1 MISRNAERKC
11 AILVAL
17 SMAVAVAFAACGGG
31 GGDGTSGGSSGTPGG
46 GHTKTPAATQ
56 PTQGV
61 QATPTPTLTPIATA
75 TGNPTV
81 IVRGDNISKAVHDAA
96 PGSTVIVRPG
106 KYSAFTLSAA
116 DLQGP
121 ITLLAD
127 VTGTLTETSPAPVV
141 VDAALGAAAIA
152 LSNIPENKAVV
163 IDGFTLRN
171 GTTAGI
177 VVDDSAGTTIQN
189 CTFESN
195 PGDGVRFS
203 GAAGSLLFNNLII
216 NNSGA
221 GVQAIRTDQVEIFN
235 NTFYQ
240 NDTGISIGD
249 SLNVVVENN
258 IINENPP
265 FGIVVAADSLYG
277 YYGDYNLNYNV
288 GNGAPY
294 SPMSIMGA
302 HDLMEMPQFIDPTN
316 LYPDFH
322 LAAISPAID
331 AGDPSTPADLLSL
344 LQEKTTQ
351 AGHTPEPDCGLPDL
365 GYHYPNPT
373 GQVCGAATPVI
384 SPTKKKT
391 PAPTRTPH

>member
-17 SMAVAVAFAACGGG
+17 CMAVAAAFAACGGG
-31 GGDGTSGGSSGTPGG
+31 GGDAASSGSSGTPGEG
-46 GHTKTPAATQ
+46 NTKTPTATQ
-56 PTQGV
+56 RTQGV
-61 QATPTPTLTPIATA
+61 KATPTPTPTPIPTA

-81 IVRGDNISKAVHDAA
+81 IVRGDNIRSAVQNA
-96 PGSTVIVRPG
+96 PPGATVIVPPG
-106 KYSAFTLSAA
+106 KYSAFTLSAK

-127 VTGTLTETSPAPVV
+127 LTGTLTETSPAPVV
-141 VDAALGAAAIA
+141 VDAALGPAAIA
-152 LSNIPENKAVV
+152 LSNIPQNSAVV

-171 GTTAGI
+171 GTTAGF
-177 VVDDSAGTTIQN
+177 VVDDSPGTIIQN

-203 GAAGSLLFNNLII
+203 GAARSLLFNNLII

-221 GVQAIRTDQVEIFN
+221 GVQATGTDQVQIFN

-240 NDTGISIGD
+240 NAATGISIGSD
-249 SLNVVVENN
+249 SPNAVVENN
-258 IINENPP
+258 IINENLP
-265 FGIVVAADSLYG
+265 FGIVVAADSIYN
-277 YYGDYNLNYNV
+277 GDYNLNYNV

-302 HDLMEMPQFIDPTN
+302 HDLMEMPQFIDPTG

-331 AGDPSTPADLLSL
+331 AGDPSTPADLLGL
-344 LQEKTTQ
+344 LQQRTTQ
-351 AGHTPEPDCGLPDL
+351 SDCTPDSQPVDL
-365 GYHYPNPT
+365 GYHYPTTDPGCPKPT
-373 GQVCGAATPVI
+373 PTP
-384 SPTKKKT
+384 
-391 PAPTRTPH
+391 R

>member
-17 SMAVAVAFAACGGG
+17 CMAVAAAFAACGGG
-31 GGDGTSGGSSGTPGG
+31 GGDAASSGSSGTPGG
-46 GHTKTPAATQ
+46 GNTKTSTATSKT
-56 PTQGV
+56 PTATKRTTQGV
-61 QATPTPTLTPIATA
+61 QTPTPTA
-75 TGNPTV
+75 TGIPTV
-81 IVRGDNISKAVHDAA
+81 IVIGGDVIDAVHRAL
-96 PGSTVIVRPG
+96 PGSTVVFPPG
-106 KYSAFTLSAA
+106 PYDPFTLSAA

-141 VDAALGAAAIA
+141 VDARSGPAGIA
-152 LSNIPENKAVV
+152 LSNIPEDRAVV

-171 GTTAGI
+171 SATAGI
-177 VVDDSAGTTIQN
+177 VVNDSPGTIIQN
-189 CTFESN
+189 CTFELN
-195 PGDGVRFS
+195 LGDGVRFN

-221 GVQAIRTDQVEIFN
+221 GVQATGTDQVQIFN

-240 NDTGISIGD
+240 NAATGISIGSD
-249 SLNVVVENN
+249 SPNAVVENN
-258 IINENPP
+258 IINENLP
-265 FGIVVAADSLYG
+265 FGIVVAADSIYN
-277 YYGDYNLNYNV
+277 GDYNLNYNV

-302 HDLMEMPQFIDPTN
+302 HDLMEMPQFIAPTG

-331 AGDPSTPADLLSL
+331 AGDPSTPADLLGL
-344 LQEKTTQ
+344 LQQRTTQ
-351 AGHTPEPDCGLPDL
+351 SDCTPDSQPVDL
-365 GYHYPNPT
+365 GYHYPTTDPGCPKPT
-373 GQVCGAATPVI
+373 PTP
-384 SPTKKKT
+384 
-391 PAPTRTPH
+391 R

>member
-1 MISRNAERKC
+1 M
-11 AILVAL
+11 
-17 SMAVAVAFAACGGG
+17 
-31 GGDGTSGGSSGTPGG
+31 P
-46 GHTKTPAATQ
+46 
-56 PTQGV
+56 
-61 QATPTPTLTPIATA
+61 TA

-81 IVRGDNISKAVHDAA
+81 IVRDGNISRAVQNA
-96 PGSTVIVRPG
+96 PLGATVIVPPG
-106 KYSAFTLSAA
+106 KYDPFTLTK
-116 DLQGP
+116 LQGP

-127 VTGTLTETSPAPVV
+127 VTGALTGYPAGDVIIDVAGTP
-141 VDAALGAAAIA
+141 AAIT
-152 LSNIPENKAVV
+152 LSNIRESSAVV

-171 GTTAGI
+171 GTTAGV
-177 VVDDSAGTTIQN
+177 VVDDSPGTIIRN

-216 NNSGA
+216 NNRGA
-221 GVQAIRTDQVEIFN
+221 GVQAIGTDQVQIFN

-258 IINENPP
+258 IINENLP
-265 FGIVVAADSLYG
+265 FGIVVAADSIYG

-294 SPMSIMGA
+294 SPMSIKGG
-302 HDLMEMPQFIDPTN
+302 HDLMEMPQFIDPTA

-331 AGDPSTPADLLSL
+331 AGDPSTPADLLGL
-344 LQEKTTQ
+344 LQQRTTQ
-351 AGHTPEPDCGLPDL
+351 SDCTPDSQPVDL
-365 GYHYPNPT
+365 GYHYPTTDPGCPKPT
-373 GQVCGAATPVI
+373 PTP
-384 SPTKKKT
+384 
-391 PAPTRTPH
+391 R

>member
-17 SMAVAVAFAACGGG
+17 CMAVAVAFAACGGG
-31 GGDGTSGGSSGTPGG
+31 GNGSSGGAAGGNTATPGG
-46 GHTKTPAATQ
+46 NPTSKTGTSTPTKSK
-56 PTQGV
+56 TQGV
-61 QATPTPTLTPIATA
+61 QATPTPIPTA

-81 IVRGDNISKAVHDAA
+81 TVRIGGNIRSAVQNA
-96 PGSTVIVRPG
+96 PPGATVIVPPG
-106 KYSAFTLSAA
+106 KYSAFTLSAK

-127 VTGTLTETSPAPVV
+127 VSGALTDTSPNAVV

-152 LSNIPENKAVV
+152 LSNIPENSAVV

-171 GTTAGI
+171 GTTAGV
-177 VVDDSAGTTIQN
+177 VVDDSPGTIIQN

-203 GAAGSLLFNNLII
+203 GAPGSLLFNNLII
-216 NNSGA
+216 NNFGA
-221 GVQAIRTDQVEIFN
+221 GVQAIGTDEVEIFN
-235 NTFYQ
+235 NTFY
-240 NDTGISIGD
+240 NNAATGISISD

-258 IINENPP
+258 IVNENLP
-265 FGIVVAADSLYG
+265 FGIVVAADSIYN
-277 YYGDYNLNYNV
+277 GDYNLNYNV

-302 HDLMEMPQFIDPTN
+302 NDRMEMPQFIDPTA

-322 LAAISPAID
+322 LAAISLAID
-331 AGDPSTPADLLSL
+331 AGDPTTPAGLLGL
-344 LQEKTTQ
+344 LQQRTTQ
-351 AGHTPEPDCGLPDL
+351 SDCTPDSPPVDL
-365 GYHYPNPT
+365 GYHYPTTDPS
-373 GQVCGAATPVI
+373 C
-384 SPTKKKT
+384 
-391 PAPTRTPH
+391 PAPTPTPR